1 MKNQK
6 IIKIEVENL
15 EAKRNLKAFRK
26 LEKLNTDEAH
36 RAYVKA
42 QKNYI
47 SVLKKFIKQNVADR
61 ASYSEMFERSA
72 TYCIENQ
79 LEAWW
84 AYLEYPENQIKILN
98 SMISEHEDKLLNP
111 EEYIDEN

>member
-6 IIKIEVENL
+6 IIEIEVENL
-15 EAKRNLKAFRK
+15 EAELNLKAFRK
-26 LEKLNTDEAH
+26 VEKLNTDEAH

-79 LEAWW
+79 LEACW

-98 SMISEHEDKLLNP
+98 SMISEHEDMLLNP
-111 EEYIDEN
+111 EEYR

>member
-1 MKNQK
+1 MKNQTATEM
-6 IIKIEVENL
+6 EVENL
-15 EAKRNLKAFRK
+15 EAERNLKAFRK

-47 SVLKKFIKQNVADR
+47 SVLKKFIKNNVADK
-61 ASYSEMFERSA
+61 ASYAEMLERS
-72 TYCIENQ
+72 TTFCLENQ
-79 LEAWW
+79 WEAWW
-84 AYLEYPENQIKILN
+84 AYLEQPENQIKILN
-98 SMISEHEDKLLNP
+98 SMISEHEAMLLNP